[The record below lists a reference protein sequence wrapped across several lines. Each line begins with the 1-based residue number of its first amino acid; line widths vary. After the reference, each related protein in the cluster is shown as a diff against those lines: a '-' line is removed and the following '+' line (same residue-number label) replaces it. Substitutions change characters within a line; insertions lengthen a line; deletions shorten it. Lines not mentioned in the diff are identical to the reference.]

1 MARNLAYC
9 EIYIMVALMA
19 FRVLPRARLYETT
32 IEDIKYDHDLIVPHT
47 KNGAVSV
54 RIVLV

>member
-1 MARNLAYC
+1 MARSLAYC
-9 EIYIMVALMA
+9 EIYIMVVLMA

-32 IEDIKYDHDLIVPHT
+32 IEDIKYDHDLIVPQT
-47 KNGAVSV
+47 KKGAVSV